1 MKNCFLFNLDT
12 CFSCFEAVSIQ
23 IKEFFTQFRA
33 SVFIL
38 SLCRRKEAGKVCRDS
53 GTSSHEPTTTVLSSP
68 YLPER
73 QLDGLELDAGWQL
86 SHRELGA
93 AHFQG

>member
-1 MKNCFLFNLDT
+1 MKSCSLFNPDI
-12 CFSCFEAVSIQ
+12 CFSCIEAVSIQ
-23 IKEFFTQFRA
+23 IKESFTQFRA
-33 SVFIL
+33 SGFIL
-38 SLCRRKEAGKVCRDS
+38 SLRRRKEAGKVCRDF
-53 GTSSHEPTTTVLSSP
+53 GTSSHEPTTTVLSSR

-93 AHFQG
+93 AHFRG